1 MENEKERK
9 LKFAE
14 DFMREF
20 GYRLRDEGNVL
31 GRTKEI
37 VIKNGKGLITQPL
50 VETIEDL
57 GYKFYYVDVS
67 GIGELQAHFRINEDV

>member
-37 VIKNGKGLITQPL
+37 VIKNRKGLITQPL

-57 GYKFYYVDVS
+57 GYKLYYMDVS
-67 GIGELQAHFRINEDV
+67 EKGELQAHFRINEDV